1 VHAAREGRATHHR
14 PRVRREA
21 LAQRGLPRA
30 APHGLRLPR
39 PASTPREPRRR
50 RAGEVQGIRPPFCS
64 DVEEARPPARQEGPR
79 VLHGRGTLRPAGHA
93 DEGVGQEGFA
103 ADRGEADEVPV
114 GVSLRGGRADDR
126 REHGA
131 HRAAREHADDER
143 LPEDGVGRSRR
154 VQGGLSSLG
163 NSTNSVGTFPFSNTT
178 DFFSGGQ
185 PIELLSSNNDG
196 QGYSF
201 ASITVSRIP
210 APGSVALFGL
220 AGLAAARRR
229 RA

>member
-1 VHAAREGRATHHR
+1 MFDETGERDVTSAQFTVDGLTLTVDNPNGNVAFGDNTFAFILGGLFLDGGLAPNVDFTFSED
-14 PRVRREA
+14 VR
-21 LAQRGLPRA
+21 L
-30 APHGLRLPR
+30 
-39 PASTPREPRRR
+39 
-50 RAGEVQGIRPPFCS
+50 
-64 DVEEARPPARQEGPR
+64 VEY
-79 VLHGRGTLRPAGHA
+79 TLGN
-93 DEGVGQEGFA
+93 
-103 ADRGEADEVPV
+103 DEV
-114 GVSLRGGRADDR
+114 
-126 REHGA
+126 GA
-131 HRAAREHADDER
+131 SFD
-143 LPEDGVGRSRR
+143 L